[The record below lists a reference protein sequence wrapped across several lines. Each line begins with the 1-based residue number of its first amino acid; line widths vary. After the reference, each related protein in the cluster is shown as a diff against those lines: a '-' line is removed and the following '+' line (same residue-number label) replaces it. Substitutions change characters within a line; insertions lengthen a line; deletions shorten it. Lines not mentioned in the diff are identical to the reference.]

1 MTLSSFVQ
9 MGQHLGLRRLHA
21 AGTSS
26 AVRRNGAKSSGVSVS
41 FSSSSFAPGGHDIA
55 DVEFMLIA
63 HRSTLEPDFAG
74 LDLKTATAIG
84 ILP

>member
-1 MTLSSFVQ
+1 MFKWASISACVAFTPPHQ
-9 MGQHLGLRRLHA
+9 LGGSPQRREV
-21 AGTSS
+21 
-26 AVRRNGAKSSGVSVS
+26 VRRQR
-41 FSSSSFAPGGHDIA
+41 FLLEQQEGGHDVA

-74 LDLKTATAIG
+74 LDLKTATSVG